1 MISKSSF
8 QNDVTVCLSGPL
20 PALYCSIQEDTS
32 HKSGQEPRMHPVKK
46 KKEPWLSF
54 YYGKKR

>member
-46 KKEPWLSF
+46 KKEP
-54 YYGKKR
+54 